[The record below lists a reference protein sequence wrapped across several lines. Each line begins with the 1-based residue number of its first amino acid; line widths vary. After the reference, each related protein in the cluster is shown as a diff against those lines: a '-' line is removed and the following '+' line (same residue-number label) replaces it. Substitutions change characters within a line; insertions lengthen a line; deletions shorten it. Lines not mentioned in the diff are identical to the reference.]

1 MSKVYTIRLHDEIEK
16 KNVDNKI
23 FWKANNTDKKKF
35 TFKQC
40 TQKMLPYKQH
50 LKSRIV
56 NRRNKYIFRR
66 Y

>member
-23 FWKANNTDKKKF
+23 FWKVNNTDKKKF

-40 TQKMLPYKQH
+40 TQKIAA
-50 LKSRIV
+50 LKATFKI
-56 NRRNKYIFRR
+56 
-66 Y
+66 